1 MQKVNQVIGDFNPS
15 IVSSEIPYSEK
26 GGSKVSTLVWQ
37 TDARVLHHSFRLD
50 LISHSSKKHQ
60 VRDSKPFYQE
70 PTRPKLQCIKS
81 QQSFKKLKVISLRII
96 LIILN

>member
-1 MQKVNQVIGDFNPS
+1 MPRFERNKQNILGVSKITLIIVLFEAPFRKSITVVQKVKQVIGDFNPS

-60 VRDSKPFYQE
+60 VRD
-70 PTRPKLQCIKS
+70 
-81 QQSFKKLKVISLRII
+81 
-96 LIILN
+96 

>member
-1 MQKVNQVIGDFNPS
+1 MKEVNQVIGDFNPW

-50 LISHSSKKHQ
+50 LISHSSKKTSGKELKTFL
-60 VRDSKPFYQE
+60 SKP
-70 PTRPKLQCIKS
+70 KS
-81 QQSFKKLKVISLRII
+81 NKICPFQQSFKKPKVEKY
-96 LIILN
+96 